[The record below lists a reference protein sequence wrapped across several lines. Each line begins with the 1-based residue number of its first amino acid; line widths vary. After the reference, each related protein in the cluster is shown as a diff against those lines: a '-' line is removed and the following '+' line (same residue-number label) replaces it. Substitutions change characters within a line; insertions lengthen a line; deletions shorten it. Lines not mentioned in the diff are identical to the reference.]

1 MGSRDQ
7 AALLPYRLRTV
18 GIAVRS
24 TAGALVALGIYALLP
39 GHGVVHATSYIALIA
54 VAAVGCA
61 VMGRL
66 PWPRLFDAGWGLRC
80 LYAWSLMDI
89 VLVTVAVAITG
100 HAHSD
105 LYLVYAMTTI
115 FFAASYPP
123 KGQVVL
129 LGATIGCYLLE
140 LGLTGWHIGAAVVF
154 MRVTVIALVA
164 FMASWLSRELMS
176 EMGGHLNALEDS
188 EKRASMLA
196 MVAGAARSMSTL
208 DSARVLGIVVDAAL
222 ALGFDGAEICMFD
235 EEHGTWTSAFR
246 RGLAVDYVET
256 QPAETGLAGEVR
268 RERKTVILDDYAGWD
283 GGVRK
288 VREAGFRT
296 MVASPVWSGSELVGV
311 LIAGALE
318 TRRVLSYE
326 RECVE
331 LLAAQAGAALV
342 NAHRYVERQAFEE
355 QLHHQAFHDSLTGL
369 PNRALFVDR
378 LQHALSRLTRDGRSV
393 AVLFLDV
400 DRFKMINDS
409 LGHDQG
415 DALLV
420 EVAGRLTSCLRPSDT
435 LARYGGDEFTI
446 LLEDHEGDAG
456 AGAVAVADRILEMLK
471 LPFTLDGRE
480 VFAGASIGIAF
491 SPSISGDDADPL
503 READLAMYRAKDRGR
518 GRWEIFDPEM
528 NVYARGRLDS
538 ETELAQAVE
547 RREFVLHYQPVVSLA
562 DGRVTGVEA
571 LVRWIHP
578 RRGVVSPGDF
588 IPLAEET
595 GTIVALGRWVLEEA
609 CRQGMAWER
618 EGLPPLELHVNLS
631 AVQFQRDD
639 LLQTVAGVLDA
650 TGLPAHRLTLEI
662 TESVVMH
669 DVDAAIAAMT
679 RLRELGIRLSLDD
692 FGQGYS
698 SLGYLKQFPL
708 DIVKIDRSF
717 VDGLVGSPEDQ
728 AIVRSVVM
736 LAREMHMTVTAE
748 GIETAAQLDAVRALG
763 CDDAQGY
770 YLSAPLPGIGVT
782 AAASPD
788 VAALVAGAD

>member
-1 MGSRDQ
+1 
-7 AALLPYRLRTV
+7 
-18 GIAVRS
+18 
-24 TAGALVALGIYALLP
+24 
-39 GHGVVHATSYIALIA
+39 
-54 VAAVGCA
+54 
-61 VMGRL
+61 
-66 PWPRLFDAGWGLRC
+66 
-80 LYAWSLMDI
+80 
-89 VLVTVAVAITG
+89 
-100 HAHSD
+100 
-105 LYLVYAMTTI
+105 
-115 FFAASYPP
+115 
-123 KGQVVL
+123 
-129 LGATIGCYLLE
+129 
-140 LGLTGWHIGAAVVF
+140 
-154 MRVTVIALVA
+154 
-164 FMASWLSRELMS
+164 
-176 EMGGHLNALEDS
+176 
-188 EKRASMLA
+188 
-196 MVAGAARSMSTL
+196 
-208 DSARVLGIVVDAAL
+208 
-222 ALGFDGAEICMFD
+222 
-235 EEHGTWTSAFR
+235 
-246 RGLAVDYVET
+246 
-256 QPAETGLAGEVR
+256 
-268 RERKTVILDDYAGWD
+268 
-283 GGVRK
+283 
-288 VREAGFRT
+288 

-378 LQHALSRLTRDGRSV
+378 LQHALTRLTREGRSV
-393 AVLFLDV
+393 AVLFLDI

-435 LARYGGDEFTI
+435 LARYGGDEFTV
-446 LLEDHEGDAG
+446 LLEDHAG
-456 AGAVAVADRILEMLK
+456 ETGAIAVADRVLEMLK

-491 SPSISGDDADPL
+491 SPSVSGEDADPL

-538 ETELAQAVE
+538 ETELAHAVD
-547 RREFVLHYQPVVSLA
+547 RHEFVLHYQPVVSLA

-571 LVRWIHP
+571 LVRWVHP

-595 GTIVALGRWVLEEA
+595 GTIVPLGRWVLEEA
-609 CRQGMAWER
+609 CRQGVAWER

-639 LLQTVAGVLDA
+639 LLQMVAGVLDA
-650 TGLPAHRLTLEI
+650 TGLPARRLTLEI

-669 DVDAAIAAMT
+669 DVEAAIAAMT
-679 RLRELGIRLSLDD
+679 RLRELGVRLSLDD

-717 VDGLVGSPEDQ
+717 VDGLVGSAEDQ

-736 LAREMHMTVTAE
+736 LARELHMTVTAE
-748 GIETAAQLDAVRALG
+748 GIETAAQLAAVRELG
-763 CDDAQGY
+763 CNDAQGY